1 MRLQSVSFTRF
12 VSRKENARPS
22 HSELDWNRSDEHSTV
37 VPSFTASFAA
47 TTAWVRPDRPERGV
61 RIAIEN

>member
-22 HSELDWNRSDEHSTV
+22 HSELDWNRSEHSTV
-37 VPSFTASFAA
+37 VPSFTASFAG

-61 RIAIEN
+61 HIVIEN